1 MPYRAGRRAFRAP
14 EAWLIE
20 TVAQL
25 VRAGTFFIPA
35 SLGATEAAMV
45 LVYEALVGAPSLGF
59 AVALIRRARELL
71 WIAWGLWLGW
81 LEVPGAATAALTSET
96 AGATGA
102 AQDGSDGFY
111 ACQPA
116 RFATALALALANWLI
131 GMGEIVVIMWFL
143 GAPVTLEVVVD
154 LVELRRACG
163 AGRLTAGEP
172 LGAAHNGSAPPN
184 AGARSTS
191 LQGAGRCA
199 RLTRAV
205 LR

>member
-1 MPYRAGRRAFRAP
+1 MQTGWLGRQDSNLGSRDQSPLPYRAGRRAFRAP
-14 EAWLIE
+14 ETWLIE

-102 AQDGSDGFY
+102 V
-111 ACQPA
+111 
-116 RFATALALALANWLI
+116 TWT
-131 GMGEIVVIMWFL
+131 FL
-143 GAPVTLEVVVD
+143 MRLLHP
-154 LVELRRACG
+154 RRA
-163 AGRLTAGEP
+163 
-172 LGAAHNGSAPPN
+172 
-184 AGARSTS
+184 
-191 LQGAGRCA
+191 
-199 RLTRAV
+199 
-205 LR
+205 

>member
-1 MPYRAGRRAFRAP
+1 MADRDRGPAGARRHILHSGQPGRH
-14 EAWLIE
+14 
-20 TVAQL
+20 
-25 VRAGTFFIPA
+25 RGGHGAG
-35 SLGATEAAMV
+35 LRG
-45 LVYEALVGAPSLGF
+45 ALVGAPSLGF

-116 RFATALALALANWLI
+116 RFATALALELANWLI